1 MPRPVY
7 EIRSAIPTDAAELAR
22 LSTELGYLANE
33 GEVASRLDMLLAQAT
48 TMYSW
53 PHTATDC
60 SARLGWVGVERR
72 NSLENGEKIEI
83 VGFVVDA
90 PARRLGAGQ
99 ALLQSAERW
108 ARAQGFEALMV
119 RSNVTR
125 TESHPFY
132 EKHGY
137 ARHRTQ
143 HVYARAL
150 K

>member
-1 MPRPVY
+1 MPRPEY

-22 LSTELGYLANE
+22 LSAELGYPASE
-33 GEVASRLDMLLAQAT
+33 GEVASRLGMLLAQAT
-48 TMYSW
+48 Q
-53 PHTATDC
+53 HVFVAAHRDGL
-60 SARLGWVGVERR
+60 LGWVGVERR

-90 PARRLGAGQ
+90 STRRLGVGQ
-99 ALLQSAERW
+99 ALLRSAERW
-108 ARAQGFEALMV
+108 ALAQGFEALMV
-119 RSNVTR
+119 RSNAMR

-137 ARHRTQ
+137 ARHKTQ
-143 HVYARAL
+143 HVYARTL